1 MNHEDNPSTKTKSR
15 GDPPSSPGERR
26 KRASHACDS
35 CRTKKVKCNEERP
48 CANCIRKNPCPFKRF
63 SYSKGTNNCNADIS
77 NKTVVLGLVTSKKPE
92 LEKKEDI
99 VARIHE
105 VAKFVPLDRLYL
117 SAQSG
122 FASTHHGISS

>member
-1 MNHEDNPSTKTKSR
+1 
-15 GDPPSSPGERR
+15 
-26 KRASHACDS
+26 
-35 CRTKKVKCNEERP
+35 
-48 CANCIRKNPCPFKRF
+48 
-63 SYSKGTNNCNADIS
+63 
-77 NKTVVLGLVTSKKPE
+77 LVTSKKPE

-122 FASTHHGISS
+122 FASTHHGISSGFFANVGNLLTEDSQWAKVWHICEVPSLS